1 MKTKLTK
8 KFYMRI
14 SLVIALLLWLIMTLL
29 DVLQVLAFRSDVDL
43 GISPIVPVLI
53 IDFFFVFVVVY
64 YRLRITKLESTDFI
78 DYLWRVFAIGLV
90 ATLVSLAIG
99 LFNSSIADSAL
110 ANNPFLEEVLYS
122 IRFGMVSV
130 FLISTFTVWKKLILY
145 QKSKRLVIWWN
156 VFEGVILLSIFYNLT
171 GDELQTSIL
180 FKILFG
186 VITLMALI
194 LSANLKWVAYLNF
207 KQKWKSILLILLI
220 AIYLGY
226 FFTSIYVPGEE
237 TMDQLKSIDNLF
249 IISLFVFLLF
259 YSIFSLLVILF
270 NLPTSSVFE
279 KKMEEAINFQ
289 RLSQSIQ
296 QGENENQIFDIL
308 LTSSMSAVYADAGWL
323 EIERNKQGTEESEIR
338 RKNLSPTNRLEV
350 VEQIKGSKQ
359 KYVLKNPLSK
369 ATEQDQTLIV
379 FKKSNFRSVLIVPL
393 IIQEKVAGHM
403 YLLNELSDGFNKEM
417 INIINTFASQASI
430 SIENFRLLG
439 EALEN
444 ERYKKELNIAKKVQR
459 ALLPAN
465 LDHDSCFQIHAFTQA
480 ADEVGGDYYDT
491 FKLSDHRFVV
501 VIGDVSGKGTSA
513 AFHMS
518 QMKGIF
524 QSLVQLDLSPDQ
536 FLIKAN
542 KALSGCLEK
551 TSFIT
556 LSYFVI
562 DTEQRL
568 VEYSRAGH
576 CPTLYYSSQNSSAE
590 FLENKGLGLGIL
602 RNDNFKNYVFVN
614 KMTFQKDDVIVLYTD
629 GISEASNHTGEEFGY
644 DRMKKILT
652 DNAKFDAVSIQK
664 TFINKLFEFCEDKN
678 LNDDY
683 TMVVIKFK

>member
-1 MKTKLTK
+1 
-8 KFYMRI
+8 MRI
-14 SLVIALLLWLIMTLL
+14 CLAISTLLWLIMTLL

-43 GISPIVPVLI
+43 GISSVVPVLI
-53 IDFFFVFVVVY
+53 MDFFFVFVVLF
-64 YRLRITKLESTDFI
+64 YRLRITKVESTDFI
-78 DYLWRVFAIGLV
+78 DYLWRVFAIGLI
-90 ATLVSLAIG
+90 ATLVSLALG
-99 LFNSSIADSAL
+99 LFKNSIADSAL

-122 IRFGMVSV
+122 IRFGLISV

-156 VFEGVILLSIFYNLT
+156 VFESVILLSIFFNLT
-171 GDELQTSIL
+171 GGELQTSDL
-180 FKILFG
+180 FKVLFG

-220 AIYLGY
+220 TIYLGY
-226 FFTSIYVPGEE
+226 FFTSIYVPGAES
-237 TMDQLKSIDNLF
+237 MDILRSIDNLF
-249 IISLFVFLLF
+249 IVSLFIFLLF

-308 LTSSMSAVYADAGWL
+308 LTSSMSAVFVEAGWL
-323 EIERNKQGTEESEIR
+323 EIARKGNTEPEVR

-350 VEQIKGSKQ
+350 VEQIKVSKQ
-359 KYVLKNPLSK
+359 KTVLKNPLSK
-369 ATEQDQTLIV
+369 ATEQDQILVI

-393 IIQEKVAGHM
+393 IIQGKVAGHM

-459 ALLPAN
+459 ALLPVN
-465 LDHDSCFQIHAFTQA
+465 LDHDSTFQIHAFTQA
-480 ADEVGGDYYDT
+480 PDEVGGDYYDT

-524 QSLVQLDLSPDQ
+524 QSLVQLDLPPDQ
-536 FLIKAN
+536 FLILAN
-542 KALSGCLEK
+542 RALSDCLEK

-562 DTEQRL
+562 DTENKS

-576 CPTLYYSSQNSSAE
+576 CPTLFYSSQKSSSE

-602 RNDNFKNYVFVN
+602 RNDTFRNYVFVN
-614 KMTFQKDDVIVLYTD
+614 KLTFQKDDIIVLYTD
-629 GISEASNHTGEEFGY
+629 GISEASNHNGEEFGY

-652 DNAKFDAVSIQK
+652 DNAKRDAVSIQK
-664 TFINKLFEFCEDKN
+664 IFIEKLFEFCEEKN

-683 TMVVIKFK
+683 TIVVIKFN

>member
-1 MKTKLTK
+1 
-8 KFYMRI
+8 
-14 SLVIALLLWLIMTLL
+14 MTLL
-29 DVLQVLAFRSDVDL
+29 DVLQVLAVRSDVDL
-43 GISPIVPVLI
+43 GISPTVSVLI
-53 IDFFFVFVVVY
+53 MDFFFVFVVLF
-64 YRLRITKLESTDFI
+64 YRLRITKVESTDFI
-78 DYLWRVFAIGLV
+78 DYLWRVFAIGLI
-90 ATLVSLAIG
+90 ATLVSLALG
-99 LFNSSIADSAL
+99 LFNNSIADSAL

-122 IRFGMVSV
+122 IRFGLISV

-156 VFEGVILLSIFYNLT
+156 VFEGVILLSIFFNLT
-171 GDELQTSIL
+171 GTELQTSDL
-180 FKILFG
+180 FKVLFG

-194 LSANLKWVAYLNF
+194 LSANLKWVAFLNF

-220 AIYLGY
+220 TIYLGY

-237 TMDQLKSIDNLF
+237 TMDTLKSIDNLF
-249 IISLFVFLLF
+249 IVSLFVFLLF

-323 EIERNKQGTEESEIR
+323 EIERNKQGAEESEIR

-350 VEQIKGSKQ
+350 VEQIKVSKQ

-369 ATEQDQTLIV
+369 ATEQDQTLIL

-459 ALLPAN
+459 ALLPVN
-465 LDHDSCFQIHAFTQA
+465 LDHDDSFQIHAFTQA
-480 ADEVGGDYYDT
+480 PDEVGGDYYDT
-491 FKLSDHRFVV
+491 FKLSEHKFAV

-524 QSLVQLDLSPDQ
+524 QSLVQLDLAPDE
-536 FLIKAN
+536 FLVKAN

-562 DTEQRL
+562 DTERKS

-602 RNDNFKNYVFVN
+602 RNDSFKNYVFVN

-629 GISEASNHTGEEFGY
+629 GISEASNHSGEEFGY

-652 DNAKFDAVSIQK
+652 DNAQFDAVSIQK
-664 TFINKLFEFCEDKN
+664 TFIKKLFEFCEDKN

>member
-1 MKTKLTK
+1 
-8 KFYMRI
+8 MRI
-14 SLVIALLLWLIMTLL
+14 SLAISTLLWLIMTLL
-29 DVLQVLAFRSDVDL
+29 DVLQVLAVRSDVDL

-53 IDFFFVFVVVY
+53 MDFFFVFVVLY
-64 YRLRITKLESTDFI
+64 YRLRITKVESTDFI
-78 DYLWRVFAIGLV
+78 DYLWRVFAIGLI

-110 ANNPFLEEVLYS
+110 ANNPFLEEVLFS
-122 IRFGMVSV
+122 ISFGMISV

-156 VFEGVILLSIFYNLT
+156 VFEGVILLSIFFNLIG
-171 GDELQTSIL
+171 GDLQTSDS

-186 VITLMALI
+186 IITLMALI
-194 LSANLKWVAYLNF
+194 LSANLKWVAFLNF

-220 AIYLGY
+220 TIYLGY

-237 TMDQLKSIDNLF
+237 TMDILKSIDNLF

-323 EIERNKQGTEESEIR
+323 EIDRKENNGEPEIR

-350 VEQIKGSKQ
+350 VEQIKVSKQ
-359 KYVLKNPLSK
+359 KSILKNPLSK
-369 ATEQDQTLIV
+369 ATEQDQTLVI

-393 IIQEKVAGHM
+393 IIQEEIAGHM

-459 ALLPAN
+459 ALLPVN
-465 LDHDSCFQIHAFTQA
+465 LDHDDSFQIHAFTQA
-480 ADEVGGDYYDT
+480 PDEVGGDYYDT
-491 FKLSDHRFVV
+491 FKLSEHKFAV

-524 QSLVQLDLSPDQ
+524 QSLVQLDLAPDE
-536 FLIKAN
+536 FLVKAN

-562 DTEQRL
+562 DTENKS

-602 RNDNFKNYVFVN
+602 RNDSFKNYVFVN

-629 GISEASNHTGEEFGY
+629 GISEASNHSGEEFGY
-644 DRMKKILT
+644 DRMKKILN

-664 TFINKLFEFCEDKN
+664 TFIKRLFEFCEDKN

>member
-1 MKTKLTK
+1 MKTKLTR
-8 KFYMRI
+8 KFYMRL
-14 SLVIALLLWLIMTLL
+14 SFVVSTLLWLILTLL
-29 DVLQVLAFRSDVDL
+29 DVLQVLAEKRELDL
-43 GISPIVPVLI
+43 GISGYVPTLI
-53 IDFFFVFVVVY
+53 MDLFLILVVIY
-64 YRLRITKLESTDFI
+64 YRLRISKVESTEFVDL
-78 DYLWRVFAIGLV
+78 LWRVFSIGLI
-90 ATLVSLAIG
+90 ATVVSLGIG
-99 LFNSSIADSAL
+99 QFRSSIEGSAL
-110 ANNPFLEEVLYS
+110 ASNPLLETVLYN
-122 IRFGMVSV
+122 IRFGLIAV
-130 FLISTFTVWKKLILY
+130 FLISTFTVWKKLVLY

-156 VFEGVILLSIFYNLT
+156 VFEGAILLSILYNFT
-171 GDELQTSIL
+171 NDSLQSSTL
-180 FKILFG
+180 FQLLFAAI
-186 VITLMALI
+186 VIMALI

-207 KQKWKSILLILLI
+207 KQKWKSILIILLI

-226 FFTSIYVPGEE
+226 FFTSIYVPGTE
-237 TMDQLKSIDNLF
+237 TMDIFLAIDNLF

-259 YSIFSLLVILF
+259 YSVFSLLVILF

-296 QGENENQIFDIL
+296 QGESENQIFDIL

-323 EIERNKQGTEESEIR
+323 EIDRKESQEPEIR
-338 RKNLSPTNRLEV
+338 RKNLSPTNRQEV
-350 VEQIKGSKQ
+350 VDQIKLSKQ
-359 KYVLKNPLSK
+359 KSVLKNPLSK
-369 ATEQDQTLIV
+369 ATDQDQTLVIL
-379 FKKSNFRSVLIVPL
+379 KKTNFRSVLIVPL
-393 IIQEKVAGHM
+393 IIQEQVAGHM

-459 ALLPAN
+459 ALLPDT
-465 LDHDSCFQIHAFTQA
+465 LDHDNTFQIHAFTQA

-491 FKLSDHRFVV
+491 FKLSEHKFAV

-524 QSLVQLDLSPDQ
+524 QSLAQLDLSPSE
-536 FLIKAN
+536 FMVKAN
-542 KALSGCLEK
+542 KALSACLEK

-562 DTEQRL
+562 NTEKNM
-568 VEYSRAGH
+568 VEFSRAGH
-576 CPTLYYSSQNSSAE
+576 CPTLFYSSQKKKAE

-602 RNDNFKNYVFVN
+602 RNDSFKNYVFVN
-614 KMTFQKDDVIVLYTD
+614 EIPFQKDDIIVLYTD
-629 GISEASNHTGEEFGY
+629 GISEAANHNGEEFGF
-644 DRMKKILT
+644 DRMKKILD
-652 DNAKFDAVSIQK
+652 DNAAYDAISIQK
-664 TFINKLFEFCEDKN
+664 TFINKLFDFSEEKN

>member
-1 MKTKLTK
+1 
-8 KFYMRI
+8 MRI
-14 SLVIALLLWLIMTLL
+14 SLAISTLLWLIMTLL
-29 DVLQVLAFRSDVDL
+29 DVLQVLAVRSDVDL

-53 IDFFFVFVVVY
+53 MDFFFVFVVLY
-64 YRLRITKLESTDFI
+64 YRLRITKVESTDFI
-78 DYLWRVFAIGLV
+78 DYLWRVFAIGLI

-110 ANNPFLEEVLYS
+110 ANNPFLEEVLFS
-122 IRFGMVSV
+122 ISFGMISV

-156 VFEGVILLSIFYNLT
+156 VFEGVILLSIFFNLIG
-171 GDELQTSIL
+171 GDLQTSDS

-186 VITLMALI
+186 IITLMALI
-194 LSANLKWVAYLNF
+194 LSANLKWVAFLNF

-220 AIYLGY
+220 TIYLGY

-237 TMDQLKSIDNLF
+237 TMDILKSIDNLF

-323 EIERNKQGTEESEIR
+323 EIDRKENNGEPEIR

-350 VEQIKGSKQ
+350 VEQIKVSKQ
-359 KYVLKNPLSK
+359 KSILKNPLSK
-369 ATEQDQTLIV
+369 ATEQDQTLVI

-393 IIQEKVAGHM
+393 IIQEEIAGHM

-459 ALLPAN
+459 ALLPVN
-465 LDHDSCFQIHAFTQA
+465 LDHDDSFQIHAFTQA
-480 ADEVGGDYYDT
+480 PDEVGGDYYDT
-491 FKLSDHRFVV
+491 FKLSEHKFAV

-524 QSLVQLDLSPDQ
+524 QSLVQLDLAPDE
-536 FLIKAN
+536 FLVKAN

-562 DTEQRL
+562 DTEHKS

-602 RNDNFKNYVFVN
+602 RNDSFKNYVFVN

-629 GISEASNHTGEEFGY
+629 GISEASNHSGEEFGY
-644 DRMKKILT
+644 DRMKKILN

-664 TFINKLFEFCEDKN
+664 TFIKRLFEFCEDKN

>member
-1 MKTKLTK
+1 
-8 KFYMRI
+8 
-14 SLVIALLLWLIMTLL
+14 
-29 DVLQVLAFRSDVDL
+29 
-43 GISPIVPVLI
+43 
-53 IDFFFVFVVVY
+53 
-64 YRLRITKLESTDFI
+64 
-78 DYLWRVFAIGLV
+78 
-90 ATLVSLAIG
+90 
-99 LFNSSIADSAL
+99 
-110 ANNPFLEEVLYS
+110 
-122 IRFGMVSV
+122 
-130 FLISTFTVWKKLILY
+130 
-145 QKSKRLVIWWN
+145 
-156 VFEGVILLSIFYNLT
+156 
-171 GDELQTSIL
+171 
-180 FKILFG
+180 
-186 VITLMALI
+186 MALI

-220 AIYLGY
+220 TIYLGY
-226 FFTSIYVPGEE
+226 FFTSIYVPGED
-237 TMDQLKSIDNLF
+237 TMDNLKSIDNLF
-249 IISLFVFLLF
+249 VISLFVFLLI

-323 EIERNKQGTEESEIR
+323 EIDRNKQGTEELEVR

-350 VEQIKGSKQ
+350 IEQIKTSKQ
-359 KYVLKNPLSK
+359 KSVLKNPLSK
-369 ATEQDQTLIV
+369 ATEQDQTLVV

-393 IIQEKVAGHM
+393 VIQEKVAGHM

-459 ALLPAN
+459 ALLPEN
-465 LDHDSCFQIHAFTQA
+465 LDHDSCFQIHAYTQA
-480 ADEVGGDYYDT
+480 PDEVGGDYYDT
-491 FKLSDHRFVV
+491 FKLSDHKFVV

-524 QSLVQLDLSPDQ
+524 QSLVQLDLAPDE
-536 FLIKAN
+536 FLVKAN

-562 DTEQRL
+562 DTERRS

-576 CPTLYYSSQNSSAE
+576 CPTLFYSSQNASAE

-602 RNDNFKNYVFVN
+602 RNDSFKNYVFVN
-614 KMTFQKDDVIVLYTD
+614 RMNFQKDDIIVLYTD
-629 GISEASNHTGEEFGY
+629 GISEASNHSGEEFGY
-644 DRMKKILT
+644 ERMKKILT
-652 DNAKFDAVSIQK
+652 ENAKYDAVSIQK
-664 TFINKLFEFCEDKN
+664 TFIKKLFEFCEDKN